1 MVGGAASTEVSR
13 TVVAGS
19 VGGDPNGSDEVVGDS
34 AGEESRGGDAPVDSG
49 VESPQAAIRSKTAI
63 AAPADACR
71 NMKGWTSLDADRF
84 RDIETNRAAG
94 ALLAASC

>member
-1 MVGGAASTEVSR
+1 MSTAVSS

-19 VGGDPNGSDEVVGDS
+19 VGGDPNASDEVVGDS
-34 AGEESRGGDAPVDSG
+34 AGDESVGSDVPVDSG
-49 VESPQAAIRSKTAI
+49 VESPQAAIRSKTAS

-71 NMKGWTSLDADRF
+71 NMKGWTSRDADRF

-94 ALLAASC
+94 ALLTASC